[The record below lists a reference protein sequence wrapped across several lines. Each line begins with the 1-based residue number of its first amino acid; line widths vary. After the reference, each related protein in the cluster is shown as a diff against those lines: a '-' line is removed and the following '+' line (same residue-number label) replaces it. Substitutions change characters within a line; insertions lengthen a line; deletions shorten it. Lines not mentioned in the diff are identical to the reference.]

1 MQAVDLFAGS
11 GGWSHGW
18 RLATG
23 NDPMIAVNHCAHAI
37 RLHTLNHPK
46 TQHFLKD
53 IREVD
58 PTLAVAGRR
67 VDWLHLSPDC
77 THFSRAKGGKP
88 KQQKIRGLA
97 WLGIDWARV
106 TRSPIVSLENVAEFL
121 DWGPLLENGHPDP
134 ARKGETFRE
143 FVAKLESLGYEVEWR
158 VLCAADY
165 GAPTIRKR
173 LFIIARRDGLP
184 IAWPLPSHT
193 KEQWRTAG
201 ECIDWSIKV
210 PSIFN
215 RKKPLAHATCCR
227 IAAGIMRYVVS
238 PPDCRTRAWIA
249 KHYAGVIGSSLDVP
263 LGTISAR
270 DSQSLVTATVG
281 DTPNAQV
288 EAFLTS
294 YYSDGGGT
302 ANPLYRPMPTV
313 VTKGRHGL
321 ITCRIDGEEKHIVDI
336 GMRMLQPRE
345 LARAQG
351 FPDSY
356 KLEGTKT
363 EQIARIGN
371 SLCPQWA
378 EAIVRAN
385 TKEVNGDLHLERFA
399 S

>member
-1 MQAVDLFAGS
+1 MQTLNAVDLFAGS

-18 RLATG
+18 QMATG
-23 NDPMIAVNHCAHAI
+23 RPPMIAVNHCAHAI
-37 RLHTLNHPK
+37 RLHKINHPA

-58 PTLAVAGRR
+58 PAFAVAGRK

-88 KQQKIRGLA
+88 KQQSIRGLA

-106 TRSPIVSLENVAEFL
+106 TRSPIVSLENVAEFE
-121 DWGPLLENGHPDP
+121 DWGPLLPSGQPDP

-143 FVAKLESLGYEVEWR
+143 FVAKFRELGYEVEWR

-184 IAWPLPSHT
+184 IAWPMPTHGGPG
-193 KEQWRTAG
+193 QPPWRTAA
-201 ECIDWSIKV
+201 ECIDWDMPV
-210 PSIFN
+210 PSIFD
-215 RKKPLAHATCCR
+215 RARPLAAATCCR
-227 IAAGIMRYVVS
+227 IAHGIMRYVVNEAPFLVPS
-238 PPDCRTRAWIA
+238 GRSAAWIA
-249 KHYAGVIGSSLDVP
+249 KHYAGVVGSSLNVP

-270 DSQSLVTATVG
+270 DSQSLVTATLGNERSERV
-281 DTPNAQV
+281 A
-288 EAFLTS
+288 AFLTS
-294 YYSDGGGT
+294 YYSEGGGT

-321 ITCRIDGEEKHIVDI
+321 ITCHVNGEERHIVDI

-356 KLEGTKT
+356 VLQGTKT

-378 EAIVRAN
+378 DAIVRAN
-385 TKEVNGDLHLERFA
+385 TRR
-399 S
+399 